1 VTRGAWARIGALLLL
16 TLSAAPVPCLDWPVQ
31 KRIVTGTFGEDR
43 VDHFHNGIDIG
54 GGDQDVHP
62 VLDGEL
68 VFRYDE
74 NQDYTSLPRGVGSF
88 VVLHHGQDVLS
99 AYCHLARGSLGPVRA
114 SFTPLDRI
122 GIVGDTGHSDGKHL
136 HFSVFD
142 EQTKAFVNPLA
153 LLPPQ
158 ADAQPPVIRRVL
170 LAVGDQLLPLRD
182 GIEVRAGIGE
192 ILVEAYDLREDV
204 KFHWPLAPYR
214 VRLALDG
221 KEAARISFD
230 SLAVADGRT
239 VLGGTALWRDLV
251 YGPEDL
257 LRCGSVDLRPGNSR
271 LLIAVRDFAG
281 NETLREIALT
291 VR

>member
-1 VTRGAWARIGALLLL
+1 MRGARAPIGALLLL
-16 TLSAAPVPCLDWPVQ
+16 LFSAAPLPCLDWPVA

-43 VDHFHNGIDIG
+43 GDHFHNGIDIG
-54 GGDQDVHP
+54 GGDQEVHP

-99 AYCHLARGSLGPVRA
+99 VYSHLVRGSLGPVRA
-114 SFTPLDRI
+114 SLAPLDRI
-122 GIVGDTGHSDGKHL
+122 GIMGDTGHSDGKHL

-142 EQTKAFVNPLA
+142 EQTRSFINPLA
-153 LLPPQ
+153 FLPPR

-170 LAVGDQLLPLRD
+170 LSVGDQLLPLKD
-182 GIEVRAGIGE
+182 GTEVPAGQGE

-204 KFHWPLAPYR
+204 KFHWPIAPYR
-214 VRLALDG
+214 VRLVLDG
-221 KEAARISFD
+221 KEAARFAFD
-230 SLAVADGRT
+230 SFTVTEGRT
-239 VLGGTALWRDLV
+239 VLGGTSLWRERV
-251 YGPEDL
+251 YGPDEL
-257 LRCGSVDLRPGNSR
+257 LRCGTVDLRPGSSR

-281 NETLREIALT
+281 NETLREIAIV
-291 VR
+291 VRQ